1 MIEYIF
7 CKHRKAKLGLV
18 SVTLER
24 DNCLII
30 LTRFPLDICK
40 NCAEY
45 YLSES
50 VTDIY

>member
-1 MIEYIF
+1 MMEFVI
-7 CKHRKAKLGLV
+7 CKHRKAKSDLV
-18 SVTLER
+18 SVALKR

-40 NCAEY
+40 KCAEY